1 MESGGYYCN
10 PRNDVL
16 SLLRSSKADRILE
29 IGGGDF
35 PTLIETRSRIGGEVW
50 GVDIRASTTK
60 LDRMIVGSVTSHI
73 VREQLSEARFDVIIA
88 NDVVEH
94 IEDTEAFFDI
104 LSKCVADRG
113 EILISVPNIRNVKLL
128 YHVFLKGRFPRDEA
142 GLFDKTHLRWFC
154 RKDVE
159 KLAASAGLRVAD
171 HRYSGRLIGESVMKR
186 FKLMEF
192 VALQNVFRL
201 VRI

>member
-1 MESGGYYCN
+1 MQVGDYYSN

-16 SLLRSSKADRILE
+16 TLLQHKKADRILE

-35 PTLIETRSRIGGEVW
+35 PTLVETRSRVGGEVW
-50 GVDIRASTTK
+50 GVDIRASATP
-60 LDRMIVGSVTSHI
+60 LDHMIVGSVTSED
-73 VREQLSEARFDVIIA
+73 VRDQLSVAKFDVIIA

-94 IEDTEAFFDI
+94 VEDTEAFFAV
-104 LSKCVADRG
+104 LSDRLADGG

-128 YHVFLKGRFPRDEA
+128 YHVFLKGRFPREEA

-159 KLAASAGLRVAD
+159 TLAAEAGLRVAD
-171 HRYSGRLIGESVMKR
+171 HRYVGRLVGEGALSR
-186 FKLMEF
+186 FPPMEF
-192 VALQNVFRL
+192 VALQNLFRL
-201 VRI
+201 VRA

>member
-1 MESGGYYCN
+1 MELGGYYSN

-16 SLLRSSKADRILE
+16 SLLHRTAAKRILE

-35 PTLIETRSRIGGEVW
+35 PTLVEVRSRIGGEVW
-50 GVDIRASTTK
+50 GVDIRASETM
-60 LDRMIVGSVTSHI
+60 LDRMIVGSVTSDS
-73 VREQLSEARFDVIIA
+73 VRDQLGDARFDVIIA

-94 IEDTEAFFDI
+94 VEDTEQFFAV
-104 LSKCVADRG
+104 LSERLADDG

-128 YHVFLKGRFPRDEA
+128 YHVFLKGRFPREEA

-159 KLAASAGLRVAD
+159 TLAAVAGLRVAD
-171 HRYSGRLIGESVMKR
+171 HRYSGRLVGDGALRR
-186 FKLMEF
+186 FGPMEF

-201 VRI
+201 VRA

>member
-1 MESGGYYCN
+1 MQVGNYYSN

-16 SLLRSSKADRILE
+16 TLLRHTKAGRILE

-50 GVDIRASTTK
+50 GVDIRASATP
-60 LDRMIVGSVTSHI
+60 LDQMIVGSITSDA
-73 VREQLSEARFDVIIA
+73 VRDQLSAGRFDVIIA

-94 IEDTEAFFDI
+94 VEDTETFFAV
-104 LSKCVADRG
+104 LSEQLSDGG

-128 YHVFLKGRFPRDEA
+128 YHVFLKGRFPRDDA

-159 KLAASAGLRVAD
+159 ALAAGAGLRIDD
-171 HRYSGRLIGESVMKR
+171 HRYSGRLVGKGPLSR
-186 FKLMEF
+186 FKPMEF
-192 VALQNVFRL
+192 VALQNLFRL
-201 VRI
+201 VRA